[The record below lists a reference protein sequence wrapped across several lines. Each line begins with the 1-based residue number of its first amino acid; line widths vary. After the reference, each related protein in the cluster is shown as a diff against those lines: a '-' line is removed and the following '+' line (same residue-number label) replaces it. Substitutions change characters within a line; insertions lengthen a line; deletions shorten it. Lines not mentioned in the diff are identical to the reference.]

1 MWFSLSLNWLAA
13 GARSA
18 LHLQRTHPNSLRKMQ
33 PFLVQKWTTCP
44 LQETTMNVN
53 QIASYSLYLVSF
65 FDKTA
70 FTYPRYIYSLMAA
83 LKIFVS
89 LFSSPPAY
97 APVYGNR
104 RQQRRKH
111 GQRQS
116 ARSGYDIDLFF
127 HRNHLYNLSYPK
139 KILRRKN
146 SIKSDQSQFESSSV
160 YKR

>member
-1 MWFSLSLNWLAA
+1 
-13 GARSA
+13 
-18 LHLQRTHPNSLRKMQ
+18 
-33 PFLVQKWTTCP
+33 
-44 LQETTMNVN
+44 MNVN

-70 FTYPRYIYSLMAA
+70 FTYPQYIYSLMAA

-127 HRNHLYNLSYPK
+127 HRNHLYNLKQYVFVSYPK

-146 SIKSDQSQFESSSV
+146 SIKSDQSQLESSSV

>member
-1 MWFSLSLNWLAA
+1 
-13 GARSA
+13 
-18 LHLQRTHPNSLRKMQ
+18 
-33 PFLVQKWTTCP
+33 
-44 LQETTMNVN
+44 MNVN

-89 LFSSPPAY
+89 LFSSPLAY

-160 YKR
+160 YKC